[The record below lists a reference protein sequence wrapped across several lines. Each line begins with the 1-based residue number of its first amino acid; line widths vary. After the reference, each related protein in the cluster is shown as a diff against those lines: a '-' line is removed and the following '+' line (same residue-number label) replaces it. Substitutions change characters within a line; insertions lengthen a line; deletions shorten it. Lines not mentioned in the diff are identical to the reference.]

1 MNTINKKIVLSSLG
15 SVCLL
20 LVIFFTSIVAELSA
34 SSTTTV
40 YVTPSTSTV
49 AVGQTFIV
57 EVKIYEVSD
66 LYGWEFRLR
75 WNPNLLDI
83 VDVTEGNFLKQGGDT
98 FFAKKTNNTAGNI
111 LVDCTLLGD
120 VSGVS
125 GNGTLATIE
134 FYAEVQGESI
144 LHLYETTLVS
154 SLEQPITHTA
164 NDGNVSTEPKAVGI
178 ADILKPYV
186 PIIVALIALAGI
198 GSTSLWFFKFRRK
211 EKREVVGAVPHVPTV
226 TFEIK
231 DDEEKVVTL
240 LKSANGRLYQSTIA
254 NQCGFSRSKTSKL
267 LKAMEDKGKIKREQK
282 GREKIVTLLEEVKGG
297 SDG

>member
-1 MNTINKKIVLSSLG
+1 MI
-15 SVCLL
+15 
-20 LVIFFTSIVAELSA
+20 FTSIVAELSA

-40 YVTPSTSTV
+40 YVLPSTSIV

-57 EVKIYEVSD
+57 EIKIYEVSD

-75 WNPNLLDI
+75 WNPNLLDV

-98 FFAKKTNNTAGNI
+98 FFAKKANNTAGNI
-111 LVDCTLLGD
+111 LVDCTLLGN
-120 VSGVS
+120 VPGVS
-125 GNGTLATIE
+125 GNGTLATVE

-144 LHLYETTLVS
+144 LDLYETTLIS

-178 ADILKPYV
+178 TDMLKPYV

-198 GSTSLWFFKFRRK
+198 GSTSLWFFKFRKK

-226 TFEIK
+226 TFEIE

-240 LKSANGRLYQSTIA
+240 LKSAGGRLYQSTIA
-254 NQCGFSRSKTSKL
+254 NQCRFSRSKTSKL
-267 LKAMEDKGKIKREQK
+267 LTSMESRGRIRREKR
-282 GREKIVTLLEEVKGG
+282 GREKVVTLIDEAEG
-297 SDG
+297 